1 MAFATYKTAKAQFEN
16 KLVEIKHSNE
26 LEARKSL
33 FDWLKVRQVKL
44 KEEYDKLSEGLGHA
58 VGFVAGAGVDDSE
71 EMNTAVGVY
80 SDLISFHSRITPTEI
95 DMSLKDLE
103 KHGFKESE
111 EYQRLA
117 GYRDTVTKLES
128 QSDFEQLKKDA
139 FFLMEVYSCLMIC
152 NELVID
158 RQIHGLFSKYIEP

>member
-71 EMNTAVGVY
+71 EFNRKTSGGGAFQG
-80 SDLISFHSRITPTEI
+80 DKT
-95 DMSLKDLE
+95 
-103 KHGFKESE
+103 G
-111 EYQRLA
+111 A
-117 GYRDTVTKLES
+117 GRVD
-128 QSDFEQLKKDA
+128 
-139 FFLMEVYSCLMIC
+139 
-152 NELVID
+152 
-158 RQIHGLFSKYIEP
+158 